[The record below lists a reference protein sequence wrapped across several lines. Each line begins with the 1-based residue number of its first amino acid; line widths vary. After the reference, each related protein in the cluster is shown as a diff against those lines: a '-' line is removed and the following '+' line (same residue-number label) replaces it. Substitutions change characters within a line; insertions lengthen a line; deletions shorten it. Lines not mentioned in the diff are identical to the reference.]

1 MLPIPS
7 KNNSLTLRR
16 HISAERG
23 LTQYGVYCTL
33 SSRRATVSHFVHLP
47 ERKTS
52 KTLKLHLA
60 NMQRTLRVSLLGR
73 LPRPLFITRHY

>member
-33 SSRRATVSHFVHLP
+33 SSRRASVSQFVHLP
-47 ERKTS
+47 SRKS
-52 KTLKLHLA
+52 FNTLKLRFA
-60 NMQRTLRVSLLGR
+60 NMQRTLRVSSMSR
-73 LPRPLFITRHY
+73 LSRPLVITRLY